1 MLPMAVV
8 EADQAAELNHTFR
21 QASNAFFGRARSGF
35 CELAPGTDR
44 FLWRFLAVLIAIYIA
59 KQMLLVVIFPPFS
72 GHDEVAHFAYVQT
85 VVREHRVPELLVDD
99 IPDYFYRYCQ
109 FILDWS
115 PCEPDNE
122 RWLEQ
127 PFRFADWGAAGV
139 FPAGEQYAANHPP
152 LYYLLVAPAFK
163 LTETASI
170 ERQQYVLRALSI
182 PFGAIAVFFAFAT
195 AMLIFPGDRFMGI
208 LVSGFV
214 AFQPQ
219 VSYEAS
225 MVNNDI
231 AGIASMTV
239 VIYLIV
245 RGMKR
250 RFGLFESVALG
261 LGLGVALLIKGNSVV
276 IMPIIALAMMLSI
289 GIRRVREWVAR
300 GAVVAG
306 VAAVVTAP
314 WYAFLWRTYGNLDG
328 LAQVEE
334 LQQPW
339 NRPAG
344 AFAELLFN
352 RSFVWARWQETWGA
366 FGWRRI
372 QLSPTLLWSI
382 AIPVLLALVGLA
394 IFAILAVLAR
404 RRDGKLWTPSGF
416 VRPDR
421 FQSLALL
428 ILLLIVI
435 ISYLAVIQ
443 FGTRFILTQA
453 RYLFPVVSAV
463 AILLALGLRTI
474 VPLRAKSAFQGL
486 AIASLVLLNILIYTK
501 WVVPYWYLTDWTAI

>member
-1 MLPMAVV
+1 MAVV
-8 EADQAAELNHTFR
+8 EADQAAAGNHTIR
-21 QASNAFFGRARSGF
+21 RARSLLIDRVKSGF
-35 CELAPGTDR
+35 CSLAPGTNR
-44 FLWRFLAVLIAIYIA
+44 VLWRFLAVLIVVYIA
-59 KQMLLVVIFPPFS
+59 KQILLVVIFPPFS

-85 VVREHRVPELLVDD
+85 VVRDHRVPELLVDD
-99 IPDYFYRYCQ
+99 IPSYFYRYCQ

-115 PCEPDNE
+115 PCEPEND
-122 RWLEQ
+122 RWLQQ

-163 LTETASI
+163 ITETASI
-170 ERQQYVLRALSI
+170 ETQQYVLRALSI
-182 PFGAIAVFFAFAT
+182 PFGIIAVFFAFAT
-195 AMLIFPGDRFMGI
+195 AMVIFPGDRFMAI
-208 LVSGFV
+208 LVSSFV

-250 RFGLFESVALG
+250 GFGLFECVALG
-261 LGLGVALLIKGNSVV
+261 MGLGVALLIKGNSVV
-276 IMPIIALAMMLSI
+276 IMPVIALAMILTI
-289 GIRRVREWVAR
+289 GFRRVGKWAAR
-300 GAVVAG
+300 GAIVAG

-339 NRPAG
+339 NRQAG
-344 AFAELLFN
+344 TFAELLFN

-394 IFAILAVLAR
+394 IFVIVAVLAR
-404 RRDGKLWTPSGF
+404 RRDGHWWTPSGF
-416 VRPDR
+416 VTPDR
-421 FQSLALL
+421 FQSLALI

-435 ISYLAVIQ
+435 ISYVAVIQ

-453 RYLFPVVSAV
+453 RYLFPVVTAV
-463 AILLALGLRTI
+463 AILLTLGLRTI
-474 VPLRAKSAFQGL
+474 VPLRARPAVQGL

-501 WVVPYWYLTDWTAI
+501 WVVPYWYLTDWPAT